1 MERSSV
7 SAPRRIWQALKSR
20 PQNRETE
27 QEQKQVQA
35 KPSEQPF
42 SMAALDQQGLFI
54 IGAAR
59 SGTTVLQNALN
70 SSPDIFLLGEP
81 VLHQDPGT
89 KDFSARYN
97 AMHRSW
103 GNQENKSSFCP
114 SLLNGDGTWQEYLTQ
129 LATLYRYVGS
139 KIVVNPEHAR
149 QTCQELFEFHCR
161 QFYRSHYV
169 FTFRN
174 PIDVLMS
181 TRGLAELLG
190 SRAESYEVVLK
201 SFLHVIALYTRF
213 LRNLPNVT
221 AVFHEDI
228 DKDVFQR
235 TGEWLAADLG
245 NAPEYY
251 DQARVR
257 HYTLEEVPEHS
268 QELAINV
275 IEIYQDL
282 RRQHVDGVRLVQL
295 EQNSHHILSTHF
307 TPLGALHKRIEQI
320 LGTP

>member
-7 SAPRRIWQALKSR
+7 SAPRRIWQALKPR
-20 PQNRETE
+20 PQDLGTPQE
-27 QEQKQVQA
+27 QEQS
-35 KPSEQPF
+35 KPSEQPLPMV
-42 SMAALDQQGLFI
+42 SLDKQGLFV

-59 SGTTVLQNALN
+59 SGTTVFQNALN
-70 SSPDIFLLGEP
+70 SSPEIFLLGEP
-81 VLHQDPGT
+81 VLQKDPGT
-89 KDFSARYN
+89 PDFAARYN

-114 SLLNGDGTWQEYLTQ
+114 PLLAGDGTWQDYLTQ

-161 QFYRSHYV
+161 HFYRSHYV

-181 TRGLAELLG
+181 TRGLAELQG
-190 SRAESYEVVLK
+190 NRAESYEVVLR
-201 SFLHVIALYTRF
+201 SFLHVIALYIRF

-221 AVFHEDI
+221 AVFHENI
-228 DKDVFQR
+228 DKELFQR
-235 TGEWLAADLG
+235 TGEWLGADLAD
-245 NAPEYY
+245 APQYY
-251 DQARVR
+251 DEARVR
-257 HYTLEEVPEHS
+257 HYTLEQVPEHS
-268 QELAINV
+268 RELAINV

-282 RRQHVDGVRLVQL
+282 RGQNSDGIRLVQL
-295 EQNSHHILSTHF
+295 EQNSNHILATHF

-320 LGTP
+320 LGAT